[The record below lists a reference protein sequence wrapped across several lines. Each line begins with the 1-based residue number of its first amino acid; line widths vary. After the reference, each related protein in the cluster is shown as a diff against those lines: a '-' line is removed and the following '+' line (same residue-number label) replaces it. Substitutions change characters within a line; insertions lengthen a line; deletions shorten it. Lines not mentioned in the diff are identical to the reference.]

1 MTGDAHMK
9 IDRKTL
15 EIISTISL
23 IVLAI
28 STSIIAIRLDDLI
41 DILTVIGNK

>member
-1 MTGDAHMK
+1 MK